1 MQRRIGVS
9 HQPRAQSVRASSR
22 RAGRLGACDTP
33 EEERRI
39 REAALDKTIADSFPA
54 SDPPSSDP
62 NPDDHSA
69 IERECPA
76 DAGPQRPNP

>member
-1 MQRRIGVS
+1 MDSTR
-9 HQPRAQSVRASSR
+9 HQH
-22 RAGRLGACDTP
+22 TP

-54 SDPPSSDP
+54 SDPPSSNP

-69 IERECPA
+69 IQGQLPSEA
-76 DAGPQRPNP
+76 DPDRRNQ

>member
-1 MQRRIGVS
+1 MAPEKTE
-9 HQPRAQSVRASSR
+9 HNH
-22 RAGRLGACDTP
+22 TP

-39 REAALDKTIADSFPA
+39 REAALDNTIADSFPA

-69 IERECPA
+69 IEREHPA
-76 DAGPQRPNP
+76 GADPKRPNP

>member
-1 MQRRIGVS
+1 MASEKAG
-9 HQPRAQSVRASSR
+9 HQH
-22 RAGRLGACDTP
+22 TP

-69 IERECPA
+69 IERQSPA
-76 DAGPQRPNP
+76 DADPKRPNP

>member
-1 MQRRIGVS
+1 METEKTG
-9 HQPRAQSVRASSR
+9 HQH
-22 RAGRLGACDTP
+22 TP

-69 IERECPA
+69 VERQRPA
-76 DAGPQRPNP
+76 DADPKRPKP

>member
-1 MQRRIGVS
+1 MESDDTR
-9 HQPRAQSVRASSR
+9 HQH
-22 RAGRLGACDTP
+22 TP

-54 SDPPSSDP
+54 SDPPSTNP

-69 IERECPA
+69 IKR
-76 DAGPQRPNP
+76 QRPSDADPKRPSRRDR